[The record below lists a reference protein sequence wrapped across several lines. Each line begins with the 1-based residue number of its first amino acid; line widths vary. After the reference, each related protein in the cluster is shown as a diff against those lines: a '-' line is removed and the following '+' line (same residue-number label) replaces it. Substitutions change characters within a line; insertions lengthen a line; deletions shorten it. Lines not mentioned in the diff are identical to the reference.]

1 MNDNDNQLQ
10 ISVSV
15 NENFSKYCGWTVVA
29 GLLIEVCL
37 AWKYRGHA
45 TWMENWGPIFA
56 DALIALGVFGEIY
69 FAGRVSKSE
78 KALRRISDEKVAEA
92 NARAAEAQLET
103 ARLRTHNAL
112 IADALLAT
120 ARAGRDNALAAA
132 AIRTT
137 TEQLALAQGLVASE
151 NMSEAARAFLT
162 IKKITSFAGKQF
174 DAVVTSTDIEL
185 GTLLG
190 SLKAALKTAGWI
202 EVETNGTTIQQGAQQ
217 SSAGGPAL
225 VTVQVDPSKISE
237 LWEAA
242 QALTSALNAN
252 GIEALAN
259 QTRAPENSP
268 ANAIHILI
276 GPKAP

>member
-15 NENFSKYCGWTVVA
+15 NEKLSKYCGWAVVA

-37 AWKYRGHA
+37 AWEYRGHA

-56 DALIALGVFGEIY
+56 DALIALGVFGEIH

-78 KALRRISDEKVAEA
+78 KELQRISDEKVADA

-103 ARLRTHNAL
+103 ARLRAHNVL
-112 IADALLAT
+112 IADAL
-120 ARAGRDNALAAA
+120 RDNALAAA

-137 TEQLALAQGLVASE
+137 TEQLAFVQGLVSPE
-151 NMSEAARAFLT
+151 TMSEAARSLLT
-162 IKKITSFAGKQF
+162 IPKITPFAGKEF
-174 DAVVTSTDIEL
+174 DAVVTSNDLGL

-202 EVETNGTTIQQGAQQ
+202 EVETNGSTIQQEHQ

-225 VTVQVDPSKISE
+225 VMIQVDPSKISE

-259 QTRAPENSP
+259 QTRAPENST